1 MNEQELDEL
10 RRIFSQPP
18 FTRGNAVN
26 NWLANFLRDLF
37 AGVSPEAVRIGATV
51 ASAAI
56 LIAAALLLIRNWR
69 ANLISEASSINAPD
83 DSLPQTSA
91 GAIDN
96 AQRHAGA
103 GDYRQAMRQL
113 YLATLLLLDER
124 GALKFDRALTNRETV
139 RALKQ
144 SPELAAALST
154 VVDVYDR
161 VWYGF
166 APVTPE
172 QFERYRAAIESVR
185 QVRA

>member
-18 FTRGNAVN
+18 FTRSNPVN
-26 NWLANFLRDLF
+26 NWLANFFRDLF
-37 AGVSPEAVRIGATV
+37 AGVNPETVRIGATV
-51 ASAAI
+51 AAVAI
-56 LIAAALLLIRNWR
+56 LIAAAVLLIRNWR
-69 ANLISEASSINAPD
+69 ANLISDAAQPDALD
-83 DSLPQTSA
+83 DSLPHSSA
-91 GAIDN
+91 KAIDN

-144 SPELAAALST
+144 SPELAGALGP

-172 QFERYRAAIESVR
+172 QFEHYRAAIESVR
-185 QVRA
+185 QVRS